1 LKPRFG
7 LNLIKFQFPNLELFD
22 RQIMPLAT
30 ARIKAVVP
38 LVLLDS
44 LALQDRMES
53 LERKVF
59 LVPLVYLETIHL
71 WN

>member
-1 LKPRFG
+1 MKPRFG

-59 LVPLVYLETIHL
+59 LVPLVCLETIHL